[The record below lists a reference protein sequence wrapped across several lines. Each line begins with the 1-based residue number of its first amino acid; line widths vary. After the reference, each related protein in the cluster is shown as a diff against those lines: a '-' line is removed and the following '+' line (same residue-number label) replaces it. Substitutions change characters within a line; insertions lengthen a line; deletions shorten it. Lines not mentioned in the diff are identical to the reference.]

1 MKKII
6 RLTESELINLVHRVI
21 KEDMSTVNIT
31 INGDV
36 QRECGK
42 CNGDT
47 IDYVILNELRN
58 ISDLTQITSEDIT
71 YVEYEIQNYSD
82 VNKIK
87 SVLELKLKTLLE
99 KQITCEVNGNNIT
112 CQI

>member
-6 RLTESELINLVHRVI
+6 RLTENELINLVHRVI

-36 QRECGK
+36 QRECDN

-47 IDYVILNELRN
+47 IDYVILNVLRN
-58 ISDLTQITSEDIT
+58 ISDLTQITSQDET

-82 VNKIK
+82 VNKVK
-87 SVLELKLKTLLE
+87 SVLESKLKTLLV
-99 KQITCEVNGNNIT
+99 KQITCTVNGNNIT

>member
-1 MKKII
+1 M
-6 RLTESELINLVHRVI
+6 
-21 KEDMSTVNIT
+21 DAVNIT

-36 QRECGK
+36 QRECNK

-47 IDYVILNELRN
+47 IDYVILDTLRT
-58 ISDLTQITSEDIT
+58 ISDLSQITSQDKT

-82 VNKIK
+82 VNKVK

-99 KQITCEVNGNNIT
+99 KQITCTVNGNNIT

>member
-6 RLTESELINLVHRVI
+6 RLTEGELINLVRRVI
-21 KEDMSTVNIT
+21 KEDMNTVNIT

-36 QRECGK
+36 QRECDK

-47 IDYVILNELRN
+47 IDYVILDELRN
-58 ISDLTQITSEDIT
+58 ISDLTQITSQDKT

-82 VNKIK
+82 VNKVK
-87 SVLELKLKTLLE
+87 SVLELKLKTLLS
-99 KQITCEVNGNNIT
+99 KQITCTVNGNNIT

>member
-6 RLTESELINLVHRVI
+6 RLTEGELINLVRRVI
-21 KEDMSTVNIT
+21 KEDMNTVNIT

-36 QRECGK
+36 QRECDK

-47 IDYVILNELRN
+47 IDYVILDELRN
-58 ISDLTQITSEDIT
+58 ISDLTQITSQDKT

-82 VNKIK
+82 VNKVK
-87 SVLELKLKTLLE
+87 SVLELKLKTLLA
-99 KQITCEVNGNNIT
+99 KQITCTVNGNNIT